1 MRIWLATAC
10 LLVPLF
16 LGNLAKAEDKI
27 LRIGT
32 EGAYPPFNFVDDK
45 GQLSGFD
52 VDIAKALCSEMKV
65 ECQFVAVPWVDII
78 DDLEAGK
85 FDLMVASMA
94 YTEERAKRI
103 AFSDPY
109 YRSHAV
115 FVGDAKTFHDIRPEA
130 LAGARIAAGAGTM
143 HADYLQ
149 KVYAAKN
156 TILITKDQPEAQA
169 ALQEGKVDLI
179 LADAIDLMSYLDSS
193 EDARFEFIGD
203 PVTNDLLQSTS
214 HITAR
219 KEDGALLEDVNAA
232 LKRIRLNG
240 VYDRVNDAYFP
251 FSIF

>member
-1 MRIWLATAC
+1 MRFFISVAC
-10 LLVPLF
+10 LVLPL
-16 LGNLAKAEDKI
+16 LYVGPTAAADKV
-27 LRIGT
+27 LRVGT
-32 EGAYPPFNFVDDK
+32 EGAYPPFNFIDDK

-52 VDIAKALCSEMKV
+52 VDIAKALCLEMKA
-65 ECQFVAVPWVDII
+65 ECTFVAVPWVGII

-115 FVGDAKTFHDIRPEA
+115 FVGDAKKFNDIRPEA
-130 LAGARIAAGAGTM
+130 LIGARIAAGEGTM
-143 HADYLQ
+143 HADYLN
-149 KVYAAKN
+149 KIYAAKN
-156 TILITKDQPEAQA
+156 TIAITKDQPEAQA
-169 ALQEGKVDLI
+169 ALKEGKVDLL
-179 LADAIDLMSYLDSS
+179 LADAIDLMSFLDSS

-219 KEDGALLEDVNAA
+219 KDDSALLGDVNAA

-240 VYDRVNDAYFP
+240 VYDRVNDKYFP